1 VDHVPTNCVFIAEAK
16 EIRHV
21 PASNKDFK
29 VIEAIIYAP
38 NERVGFSSSRREGAR
53 LRDLKIANCRDYGY

>member
-1 VDHVPTNCVFIAEAK
+1 VDHVPTNYVFIAEAK

-21 PASNKDFK
+21 PTSNNDFK

-38 NERVGFSSSRREGAR
+38 NE
-53 LRDLKIANCRDYGY
+53 